1 MYVVLLKPFTISN
14 FFSTPVQPMMIRLA
28 ILVLLGSATISFSF
42 AQSKKQKSTPAQ
54 NLFTVNKKAVTTNEF
69 IYLYKKNHQNK
80 AEDFTSE
87 KIQEYLDLFINFKLK
102 VEEAK
107 ARGLDTTQAFKREFS
122 QYKEELRKPYLP
134 DTKLTDSLVRLTY
147 NRMKEEVKA
156 SHILINVKPDA
167 SPEDTLKAYNRII
180 DIRNKIKNGEDFGM
194 AASQFSEDPSARTNN
209 GNLGYFTAM
218 QMVYPFETAAY
229 NTKVGE
235 VSMPVRSRF
244 GYHIIYVT
252 DRRPARG
259 EVEVSH
265 IMIRTGDDK
274 DNEKAKNTIFD
285 IYDQLQGGVKWEELC
300 KQYSED
306 PGSKDNG
313 GRLRQFGTGAM
324 ANIPEFER
332 IAFSLTKPGE
342 ISDPFQTQYGWHIIR
357 LERKI
362 PLAPFEELSTSLKSR
377 VNRDERT
384 QVSKQALGT
393 KLRKEF
399 QYTEVPLVK
408 SKVLALADT
417 TIKKGKWKAPI
428 YPNGQKEILFTLT
441 DKKYTVQEF
450 LNYAQKNQKST
461 AQTPEKYLEE
471 LYNHFVDANIL
482 ALQEEKIMR
491 EHPDYNYL
499 LQEYYEGI
507 LLFDI
512 MEKEVWNKA
521 SADSVGQHR
530 YYEAH
535 VKDYQAGER
544 AKASFYFTASGG
556 FMEKLKPLLQTGDEK
571 AINEFVA
578 QNKLKTETGYYK
590 KEEKTIL
597 QKVPWAAGVHSAEN
611 NGMYYLAWIR
621 NILPPGAMSFEEAR
635 PAVISDYQTYLE
647 KNWVEQ
653 LKKKYSVKVNEKG
666 KKYIFQNLQQK

>member
-1 MYVVLLKPFTISN
+1 
-14 FFSTPVQPMMIRLA
+14 MMIRLA

-42 AQSKKQKSTPAQ
+42 AQSKKQKSTSAQ
-54 NLFTVNKKAVTTNEF
+54 NLFTVNKKAVTTDEF

-107 ARGLDTTQAFKREFS
+107 ARGLDTTQAFIREFN

-147 NRMKEEVKA
+147 DRMKDEVKA

-180 DIRNKIKNGEDFGM
+180 EIRNKIKAGEDFGM
-194 AASQFSEDPSARTNN
+194 AASQFSEDPSARSNN
-209 GNLGYFTAM
+209 GNLGYFTAL

-235 VSMPVRSRF
+235 ISMPVRSRF
-244 GYHIIYVT
+244 GYHIIYVA

-285 IYDQLQGGVKWEELC
+285 LYDQLQGGVKWEELC

-313 GRLRQFGTGAM
+313 GKLRQFGTGAM

-332 IAFSLTKPGE
+332 IAFSLSKPGE

-384 QVSKQALGT
+384 QLSKQVLGA

-399 QYTEVPLVK
+399 EYTEMPSVK

-417 TIKKGKWKAPI
+417 SIKKGKWKTPV

-441 DKKYTVQEF
+441 GKNYTVQEF
-450 LNYAQKNQKST
+450 LNYAQKNQRSNT
-461 AQTPEKYLEE
+461 QTPEKYLEE

-521 SADSVGQHR
+521 SADSVGQHQ
-530 YYEAH
+530 YYTAH
-535 VKDYQAGER
+535 VNNYQAGER
-544 AKASFYFTASGG
+544 ARASFYFTASNA
-556 FMEKLKPLLQTGDEK
+556 FVAKLKPLLQAGDEK

-597 QKVPWAAGVHSAEN
+597 QKVPWAAGVHSTEN
-611 NGMYYLAWIR
+611 NGMYYLVWIR
-621 NILPPGAMSFEEAR
+621 NILAPGAMSFEEAR

-647 KNWVEQ
+647 KNWVQQ

>member
-1 MYVVLLKPFTISN
+1 
-14 FFSTPVQPMMIRLA
+14 MMIRLA

-42 AQSKKQKSTPAQ
+42 AQSKKQKTTPAQ
-54 NLFTVNKKAVTTNEF
+54 KLFTVNKKTVTTDEF

-80 AEDFTSE
+80 TEDFTSE

-107 ARGLDTTQAFKREFS
+107 ARGLDTTKAFIREFN

-156 SHILINVKPDA
+156 SHILINLKQDP
-167 SPEDTLKAYNRII
+167 SPEDTLNAYNKII
-180 DIRNKIKNGEDFGM
+180 EIRNKIKNGEDFGM
-194 AASQFSEDPSARTNN
+194 AASQFSEDPSARTNH
-209 GNLGYFTAM
+209 GNLGYFSAM

-235 VSMPVRSRF
+235 ISMPVRSRF

-259 EVEVSH
+259 EVEVAH

-285 IYDQLQGGVKWEELC
+285 LYDQLQGGVKWEELC

-313 GRLRQFGTGAM
+313 GKLRQFGTGAM

-332 IAFSLTKPGE
+332 IAFSLTNPGE
-342 ISDPFQTQYGWHIIR
+342 ISDPFQTQYGWHIIK

-362 PLAPFEELSTSLKSR
+362 PLAPFEELNSSLKNR

-384 QVSKQALGT
+384 QVSKQALAA

-399 QYTEVPLVK
+399 QYIEQSQVK

-417 TIKKGKWKAPI
+417 SIQRGKWRAPV
-428 YPNGQKEILFTLT
+428 YPNEQKEILFTLT
-441 DKKYTVQEF
+441 GKTYTVREF
-450 LNYAQKNQKST
+450 LDYAQKNQKPTS
-461 AQTPEKYLEE
+461 QTPEKYLDE
-471 LYNHFVDANIL
+471 LYNHFVDARIL

-491 EHPDYNYL
+491 EHPDYTYL

-530 YYEAH
+530 YYDAH
-535 VKDYQAGER
+535 ANDYQAGER
-544 AKASFYFTASGG
+544 ARASFYFTASNG
-556 FMEKLKPLLQTGDEK
+556 FVEKLKPLLNAGDEK

-597 QKVPWAAGVHSAEN
+597 QKVPWSAGVHSAEN
-611 NGMYYLAWIR
+611 NGMYYLAWIK

-647 KNWVEQ
+647 KNWVQQ
-653 LKKKYSVKVNEKG
+653 LKKKYPVKVNEKG

>member
-1 MYVVLLKPFTISN
+1 
-14 FFSTPVQPMMIRLA
+14 MIRLA

-42 AQSKKQKSTPAQ
+42 AQSKKQKATPAQ
-54 NLFTVNKKAVTTNEF
+54 KLFTVNKKTVTTDEF

-80 AEDFTSE
+80 TEDFTSE

-107 ARGLDTTQAFKREFS
+107 ARGLDTTKAFIREFN

-156 SHILINVKPDA
+156 SHILINLKQDP
-167 SPEDTLKAYNRII
+167 SPEDTLNAYNKII
-180 DIRNKIKNGEDFGM
+180 EIRNKIKNGEDFGM
-194 AASQFSEDPSARTNN
+194 AASQFSEDPSARTNH
-209 GNLGYFTAM
+209 GNLGYFSAM

-235 VSMPVRSRF
+235 ISMPVRSRF

-259 EVEVSH
+259 EVEVAH

-285 IYDQLQGGVKWEELC
+285 LYDQLQGGVKWEELC

-313 GRLRQFGTGAM
+313 GKLRQFGTGAM

-332 IAFSLTKPGE
+332 IAFSLTNPGE
-342 ISDPFQTQYGWHIIR
+342 ISDPFQTQYGWHIIK

-362 PLAPFEELSTSLKSR
+362 PLAPFEELNSSLKNR

-384 QVSKQALGT
+384 QVSKQALAA

-399 QYTEVPLVK
+399 QYIEQSQVK

-417 TIKKGKWKAPI
+417 SIQRGKWRAPV
-428 YPNGQKEILFTLT
+428 YPNEQKEILFTLT
-441 DKKYTVQEF
+441 GKTYTVREF
-450 LNYAQKNQKST
+450 LDYAQKNQKPTS
-461 AQTPEKYLEE
+461 QTPEKYLDE
-471 LYNHFVDANIL
+471 LYNHFVDARIL

-491 EHPDYNYL
+491 EHPDYTYL

-530 YYEAH
+530 YYDAH
-535 VKDYQAGER
+535 ANDYQAGER
-544 AKASFYFTASGG
+544 ARASFYFTASNG
-556 FMEKLKPLLQTGDEK
+556 FVEKLKPLLNAGDEK

-597 QKVPWAAGVHSAEN
+597 QKVPWSAGVHSAEN
-611 NGMYYLAWIR
+611 NGMYYLAWIK

-647 KNWVEQ
+647 KNWVQQ
-653 LKKKYSVKVNEKG
+653 LKKKYPVKVNEKG

>member
-1 MYVVLLKPFTISN
+1 
-14 FFSTPVQPMMIRLA
+14 MIRLA

-42 AQSKKQKSTPAQ
+42 AQSKKQKATPAQ
-54 NLFTVNKKAVTTNEF
+54 ILFTVNKKPVTTDEF

-80 AEDFTSE
+80 TEDFTSE

-107 ARGLDTTQAFKREFS
+107 ARGLDTTQSFIREFN

-156 SHILINVKPDA
+156 SHILINLKQDP
-167 SPEDTLKAYNRII
+167 SPEDTLQAYNKIME
-180 DIRNKIKNGEDFGM
+180 IRNKIKGGEDFGM
-194 AASQFSEDPSARTNN
+194 AAAQYSEDPSARSNH
-209 GNLGYFTAM
+209 GNLGYFSAM
-218 QMVYPFETAAY
+218 QMVYPFETGAY

-235 VSMPVRSRF
+235 ISMPVRSRF

-259 EVEVSH
+259 EVEVAH

-285 IYDQLQGGVKWEELC
+285 LYDQLQGGVKWDELC

-313 GRLRQFGTGAM
+313 GKLRPFGTGAM

-332 IAFSLTKPGE
+332 VAFSLTKPGE
-342 ISDPFQTQYGWHIIR
+342 ISDPFQTQFGWHIIK

-362 PLAPFEELSTSLKSR
+362 PLAPFEELNSSLKNR

-384 QVSKQALGT
+384 QVSKQALAA

-399 QYTEVPLVK
+399 QYTEQSQVK

-417 TIKKGKWKAPI
+417 SIRRGKWKAPV
-428 YPNGQKEILFTLT
+428 YPNAQKEILFTLT
-441 DKKYTVQEF
+441 GKSYTVREF
-450 LNYAQKNQKST
+450 LDYAQKNQKST
-461 AQTPEKYLEE
+461 TQAPEKYLDE
-471 LYNHFVDANIL
+471 LYNHFVDARIL

-491 EHPDYNYL
+491 EHPDYTYL

-530 YYEAH
+530 YYDAH
-535 VKDYQAGER
+535 AADYQAGER
-544 AKASFYFTASGG
+544 AKASFYFTASNG
-556 FMEKLKPLLQTGDEK
+556 FVEKMKPLLNAGDEK

-597 QKVPWAAGVHSAEN
+597 QKVPWSAGVHSAEN
-611 NGMYYLAWIR
+611 NGMYYLAWIK

-647 KNWVEQ
+647 KNWVQQ
-653 LKKKYSVKVNEKG
+653 LKKKYPVKVNEKG

>member
-1 MYVVLLKPFTISN
+1 
-14 FFSTPVQPMMIRLA
+14 MMIRLA

-42 AQSKKQKSTPAQ
+42 AQSKKQKSTPTQ
-54 NLFTVNKKAVTTNEF
+54 NLFTVNKKAVTTDEF

-80 AEDFTSE
+80 TEDFTSA

-107 ARGLDTTQAFKREFS
+107 ARGLDTTQAFIREFN

-156 SHILINVKPDA
+156 SHILINLKPDA

-180 DIRNKIKNGEDFGM
+180 EIRNKIKGGEDFGM
-194 AASQFSEDPSARTNN
+194 AASQFSEDPSARSNN

-229 NTKVGE
+229 NTRVGE
-235 VSMPVRSRF
+235 ISMPVRSRF
-244 GYHIIYVT
+244 GYHIIYVA

-265 IMIRTGDDK
+265 IMVRTGDDK

-285 IYDQLQGGVKWEELC
+285 LYDQLQGGVKWEELC

-332 IAFSLTKPGE
+332 IAFSLNKPGE
-342 ISDPFQTQYGWHIIR
+342 ISDPFQTQFGWHIIR

-362 PLAPFEELSTSLKSR
+362 PLAPFEELNTSLKSR

-384 QVSKQALGT
+384 QVSKQALGA

-417 TIKKGKWKAPI
+417 SIKRGKWKAPV
-428 YPNGQKEILFTLT
+428 YPNEQKEILFTLT

-450 LNYAQKNQKST
+450 LRYAQKNQKST
-461 AQTPEKYLEE
+461 SQTPEKYLEE
-471 LYNHFVDANIL
+471 LYNHFVDVSIL

-530 YYEAH
+530 YYDSH
-535 VKDYQAGER
+535 VNNYQAGER
-544 AKASFYFTASGG
+544 AQASFYFTASNA
-556 FMEKLKPLLQTGDEK
+556 FVAKLKPLLQAGDEK
-571 AINEFVA
+571 GINEFVA

-597 QKVPWAAGVHSAEN
+597 QKVPWVTGVHSAEN